1 MPKTTEELYKELIEK
16 GNSAQQKAN
25 DILTQI
31 DNRPAFQYD
40 ARTDPLYQSY
50 KDQYVHQGKRAMED
64 TMGQAA
70 GLTGGYGSTYSQSVG
85 NQAYNEYLTKLNSQ
99 IPVLAQQ
106 ARAAYD
112 AEGQRMMDR
121 YNLALN
127 EANTAYAQ
135 GRDALGDMRYDQEY
149 ADKIAYQDWQKQQQ
163 QQQWDYEVAQK
174 SKAQAYEMAMQMIST
189 GQTPANDLLSQAGIS
204 SDYARAMA
212 AYYKQQAALSGSS
225 GGGRSYSSGS
235 GSRGRS
241 RSSGSNGKG
250 GGSSSGN
257 GTNGEPKGGGKT
269 SFEASAIGS
278 TDLDRYA
285 RMYGSAASSSK
296 DPQSVFDKLLA
307 LYTQKYGSQSN
318 ARSKGY
324 YDQWAAGLDEWWRS
338 VRQRAVDAGYIRGYK
353 NFGGGL

>member
-40 ARTDPLYQSY
+40 AATDPLYQSY
-50 KDQYVHQGKRAMED
+50 KNQYVHQGKRAMED

-85 NQAYNEYLTKLNSQ
+85 NQAYNEYLTKLSAQ

-204 SDYARAMA
+204 ADYARAMA

-225 GGGRSYSSGS
+225 GGRRSYSSGS
-235 GSRGRS
+235 GSRG
-241 RSSGSNGKG
+241 SGSNGKG
-250 GGSSSGN
+250 GGSSSGS
-257 GTNGEPKGGGKT
+257 GTDGETQEGGKT
-269 SFEASAIGS
+269 SFEASALGS
-278 TDLDRYA
+278 SDLDRYA
-285 RMYGSAASSSK
+285 RMYGKLASNSQ
-296 DPQSVFDKLLA
+296 DPQTVFEKVA
-307 LYTQKYGSQSN
+307 VLYEQEHGSQSEAKSN
-318 ARSKGY
+318 GY
-324 YDQWAAGLDEWWRS
+324 YDQWVAGLDEWWRS

-353 NFGGGL
+353 SYSGGL

>member
-40 ARTDPLYQSY
+40 AASDPLYQSY
-50 KDQYVHQGKRAMED
+50 KNQYVHQGKRAMED

-99 IPVLAQQ
+99 IPILAQQ

-189 GQTPANDLLSQAGIS
+189 GQTPANDLLAQAGIS

-212 AYYKQQAALSGSS
+212 AYYKQQATLSGSS
-225 GGGRSYSSGS
+225 GGGRSYSSGR
-235 GSRGRS
+235 GSRG
-241 RSSGSNGKG
+241 SGSNGKG
-250 GGSSSGN
+250 SGSDNGAGPDGG
-257 GTNGEPKGGGKT
+257 PKDGVKT
-269 SFEASAIGS
+269 SFQVSALGG

-285 RMYGSAASSSK
+285 RMYGKLVSNSQ
-296 DPQSVFDKLLA
+296 DPQSVFNKVAA
-307 LYTQKYGSQSN
+307 LYTQEYGSQSEAEN
-318 ARSKGY
+318 NGY
-324 YDQWAAGLDEWWRS
+324 YDQWAAGRDEWWRA
-338 VRQRAVDAGYIRGYK
+338 VRQRAVDAGYIRGYR
-353 NFGGGL
+353 FSGGL

>member
-127 EANTAYAQ
+127 EAGTAYAQ
-135 GRDALGDMRYDQEY
+135 GRDALNDMRYDQEY

-189 GQTPANDLLSQAGIS
+189 GQTPGNDLLSQAGIS
-204 SDYARAMA
+204 ADYARAMA
-212 AYYKQQAALSGSS
+212 AYYKQQAALAASS
-225 GGGRSYSSGS
+225 GGGKSYSSGG

-241 RSSGSNGKG
+241 RSP
-250 GGSSSGN
+250 
-257 GTNGEPKGGGKT
+257 GTTPATSPTSDPNQQPETEPPTEPPKT
-269 SFEASAIGS
+269 YAPPTTAEIDAFARRYAHAVNNKLSEESDYGYAMITDFENRFGVDNDLWPRVRQWA
-278 TDLDRYA
+278 LDR
-285 RMYGSAASSSK
+285 
-296 DPQSVFDKLLA
+296 
-307 LYTQKYGSQSN
+307 
-318 ARSKGY
+318 
-324 YDQWAAGLDEWWRS
+324 
-338 VRQRAVDAGYIRGYK
+338 GYIRGYK
-353 NFGGGL
+353 NAH

>member
-70 GLTGGYGSTYSQSVG
+70 GLTGGYGSTYSQSAG

-189 GQTPANDLLSQAGIS
+189 GQTPANDLLAQAGIS
-204 SDYARAMA
+204 TDYARAMA
-212 AYYKQQAALSGSS
+212 AYYKQQAAFSGSS
-225 GGGRSYSSGS
+225 GGKRSYTPGS
-235 GSRGRS
+235 KNPKYRD
-241 RSSGSNGKG
+241 KG
-250 GGSSSGN
+250 DKKSIDLDSDDKDKDGDK
-257 GTNGEPKGGGKT
+257 P
-269 SFEASAIGS
+269 SFKASAIGS

-285 RMYGSAASSSK
+285 RMYGKLSSNSQ
-296 DPQSVFDKLLA
+296 DPQSVFEKVAA
-307 LYTQKYGSQSN
+307 LYTQEYGSQSEAEN
-318 ARSKGY
+318 NGY
-324 YDQWAAGLDEWWRS
+324 HDQWVAGLDEWWRS
-338 VRQRAVDAGYIRGYK
+338 VRQRAVDAGYIRGYR
-353 NFGGGL
+353 FSGGL

>member
-50 KDQYVHQGKRAMED
+50 KDQYVHQGKRSMED

-127 EANTAYAQ
+127 EAGTAYAQ
-135 GRDALGDMRYDQEY
+135 GRDALNDMRYDQEY

-189 GQTPANDLLSQAGIS
+189 GQTPANDLLAQAGIS
-204 SDYARAMA
+204 ADYARAMA
-212 AYYKQQAALSGSS
+212 AYYKQQAALAASS
-225 GGGRSYSSGS
+225 GKGRSYSSGS

-241 RSSGSNGKG
+241 RSSGTTPATSPTSDPNQQPETEPETDP
-250 GGSSSGN
+250 N
-257 GTNGEPKGGGKT
+257 AEPKDKEKT
-269 SFEASAIGS
+269 YAPATNAEIDAFARRYAHTVNNKLNDSSDYSKAMMTDFEKRFGADNDVWTRIRQWA
-278 TDLDRYA
+278 LDR
-285 RMYGSAASSSK
+285 
-296 DPQSVFDKLLA
+296 
-307 LYTQKYGSQSN
+307 
-318 ARSKGY
+318 
-324 YDQWAAGLDEWWRS
+324 
-338 VRQRAVDAGYIRGYK
+338 GYIRGYQ
-353 NFGGGL
+353 NAH